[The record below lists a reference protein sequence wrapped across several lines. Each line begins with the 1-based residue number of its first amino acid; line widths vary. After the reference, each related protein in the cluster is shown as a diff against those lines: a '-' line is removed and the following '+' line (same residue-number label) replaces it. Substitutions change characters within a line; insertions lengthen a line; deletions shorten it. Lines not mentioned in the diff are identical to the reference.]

1 MSSPQPRPSARR
13 RIAGERRPRAEPTPA
28 ERFVA
33 SRAPTPPPATEPE
46 PAPLPPS
53 PPSPTP
59 AAAVGAPEKTGQR
72 RPRGARPGPG
82 WLVIS
87 VLGALALLL
96 VVAAAVLGLGVWN
109 VGKVRE
115 QSQVDEA
122 TREAPAAAERAAAT
136 ILSYSYRSLGADEK
150 AAERYMTP
158 SYAAKYAKTFD
169 KLVRPH
175 APKIR
180 AKVVA
185 EVKASGVSHA
195 DPHRVNVLVYVN
207 QTTTSTA
214 NGGEPQQALNRV
226 MLSMRDQGG
235 TWKVDNITSY

>member
-13 RIAGERRPRAEPTPA
+13 RIAGERRPRSEQPSG
-28 ERFVA
+28 ERVVA
-33 SRAPTPPPATEPE
+33 SPAPGTTPRPATTERELPPP
-46 PAPLPPS
+46 

-59 AAAVGAPEKTGQR
+59 ATAAVAPEKVGQR
-72 RPRGARPGPG
+72 RPRGARPGPS

-87 VLGALALLL
+87 VLGGLALLL

-150 AAERYMTP
+150 AAERYMTR
-158 SYAAKYAKTFD
+158 SYAGKYAQTFD

-195 DPHRVNVLVYVN
+195 DPRRVNVLVYVN

-226 MLSMRDQGG
+226 MLSMRDQDG